1 MLSTTIVHPL
11 VQWKNANC
19 KTEMLPVADFG
30 TVAKQQESQGNIIC
44 RLPDRQL

>member
-1 MLSTTIVHPL
+1 MLSTMIVHPL

-30 TVAKQQESQGNIIC
+30 TVAKQESQGNIVC